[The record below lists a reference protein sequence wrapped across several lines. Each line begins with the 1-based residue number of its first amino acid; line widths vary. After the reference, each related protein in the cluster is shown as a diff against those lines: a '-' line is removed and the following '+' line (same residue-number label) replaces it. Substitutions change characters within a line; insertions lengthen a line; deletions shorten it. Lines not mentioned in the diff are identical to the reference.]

1 MTCLYPNAL
10 SQSDGDQSTSNPILT
25 SLLLQAVEHLRLQWR
40 ALGLAGDP
48 FLQSAAVRPCLERFN
63 ARKLHRI
70 LGQIMQLCE
79 ESASCKAL
87 AEVLQRQT
95 LSPLETPVLAS
106 LVLELSP
113 LLVCVPL
120 MQQSPRTVLSGESLL
135 SLPLDANVLSIRA
148 SNALRRNGFHKLGD
162 LVGVDE
168 QRLGH
173 CRNIGAT
180 SIGELRSLLEGYG
193 LSLPFSAEAAKSI
206 PSPEP
211 IAAAVAQQQRDP
223 ALDLLVDDS
232 INRRWCELAAACI
245 REKASTTPALK
256 LIETLTSLCDSEPE
270 ALARRLGELQ
280 QLSAILQAIQSSG
293 TPMGTASIGGAAEIL
308 QRKLLE
314 RYAQKFSGVFPA
326 GAWLRELGKAMERPT
341 AVNMLL
347 LHIDGLSLERI
358 GALPTPAI
366 TRERVRQKLMAVVTL
381 VGCTIGELRDE
392 MRRSREQQHG
402 QQRDQLLRQWIATHG
417 RLPYGT
423 DPTLANL
430 DGSQA
435 ASQKPLLEVT
445 SASLQQ
451 RLQAYDALGIAV
463 PEAEWDLHYQVIC
476 QRGGHLGTG
485 YWHTI
490 EPLKQFLPRFSEM
503 QGEHGRMPLQTELP
517 PAVHG
522 AITRHGG
529 QGPVAEAV
537 HLHYRGQLM
546 GQGCRRYWTQERLS
560 ELLQHAAVH
569 HGLPAGAMPS
579 QLEIRRFMT
588 SGTKSEYTGKPPA
601 TVILAMKGYAPMSW
615 QDVAAKYNRYYRQEG

>member
-40 ALGLAGDP
+40 ALGLSGDP
-48 FLQSAAVRPCLERFN
+48 FLQSAAVRPRLERFN

-79 ESASCKAL
+79 DSASCKAL

-95 LSPLETPVLAS
+95 LSPMETPALAS

-113 LLVCVPL
+113 LLACVPL
-120 MQQSPRTVLSGESLL
+120 MQRSPRTVSSGENLL
-135 SLPLDANVLSIRA
+135 SLPLVSSNLSLRTI
-148 SNALRRNGFHKLGD
+148 NALRCNGFHKLGD
-162 LVGVDE
+162 LAGVDE
-168 QRLGH
+168 VHLGH

-180 SIGELRSLLEGYG
+180 SLSELRSLLAGYG
-193 LSLPFSAEAAKSI
+193 LSLPFSAEAAQSI

-211 IAAAVAQQQRDP
+211 IAVAATPQRDP
-223 ALDLLVDDS
+223 ALDLLVEDT

-245 REKASTTPALK
+245 LQKASTTPALK

-293 TPMGTASIGGAAEIL
+293 TSPGTASIGGAAEIL

-314 RYAQKFSGVFPA
+314 CYAQKFSGVFPA
-326 GAWLRELGKAMERPT
+326 GTWLRDLCKAMGRPT

-358 GALPTPAI
+358 GSLSTPAI

-423 DPTLANL
+423 DPTLADL
-430 DGSQA
+430 DADEADSQE
-435 ASQKPLLEVT
+435 PVLEVA

-451 RLQAYDALGIAV
+451 RLQTYDALGIAV
-463 PEAEWDLHYQVIC
+463 PDAEWDLHYQVIC

-529 QGPVAEAV
+529 QGPVARAV
-537 HLHYRGQLM
+537 GMRYRGQLM
-546 GQGCRRYWTQERLS
+546 GQGCRRYWTQERLA

-569 HGLPAGAMPS
+569 HGLPPGAMPS
-579 QLEIRRFMT
+579 QVEIRRFMT
-588 SGTKSEYTGKPPA
+588 SGSKPEYTGKLPA

-615 QDVAAKYNRYYRQEG
+615 QEVAAKFDRYYSQEG

>member
-1 MTCLYPNAL
+1 MTCLYPNAI

-40 ALGLAGDP
+40 ALGLADDP
-48 FLQSAAVRPCLERFN
+48 FLQSAAVRPHLERFN

-79 ESASCKAL
+79 DSASCKGL
-87 AEVLQRQT
+87 AEVLQHQT
-95 LSPLETPVLAS
+95 LSPMEAPALAS

-120 MQQSPRTVLSGESLL
+120 MQQSPQPVSNGESLL

-180 SIGELRSLLEGYG
+180 SISELHSLLAGYG
-193 LSLPFSAEAAKSI
+193 LSLPFSAEAAQAI
-206 PSPEP
+206 QSPEP
-211 IAAAVAQQQRDP
+211 IAVAATPQRDP
-223 ALDLLVDDS
+223 ALDLLVEDT

-245 REKASTTPALK
+245 RQKASTTPALK

-293 TPMGTASIGGAAEIL
+293 ASSGTASIGGAAEIL

-314 RYAQKFSGVFPA
+314 CYAQKFSGVFPA
-326 GAWLRELGKAMERPT
+326 GTWLRDLCKAMDRPT

-347 LHIDGLSLERI
+347 MHIDGLSLERI
-358 GALPTPAI
+358 GSLSAPAI

-423 DPTLANL
+423 DPTLADL
-430 DGSQA
+430 DADEADSQE
-435 ASQKPLLEVT
+435 PLLEVA

-451 RLQAYDALGIAV
+451 RLQTYDALGIAV

-476 QRGGHLGTG
+476 QRGRHLGMG

-490 EPLKQFLPRFSEM
+490 EPLKQFLTRSAEA
-503 QGEHGRMPLQTELP
+503 QGEPGWMPLQIELP

-522 AITRHGG
+522 AVTRHGG
-529 QGPVAEAV
+529 QGPVAGAV
-537 HLHYRGQLM
+537 GMRYRGPLM

-588 SGTKSEYTGKPPA
+588 SGTRSEYTGKPPA

-615 QDVAAKYNRYYRQEG
+615 QDVAAKFDRYYRQEG

>member
-1 MTCLYPNAL
+1 MTCLYPNVL

-48 FLQSAAVRPCLERFN
+48 FLQSAAVRPRLERFN

-79 ESASCKAL
+79 DSASCKAL

-95 LSPLETPVLAS
+95 LSPLEIPALAS

-120 MQQSPRTVLSGESLL
+120 MQQSPQPVSNGESLL

-180 SIGELRSLLEGYG
+180 SISELHSLLEGYG
-193 LSLPFSAEAAKSI
+193 LSLPISAEAAQSI

-211 IAAAVAQQQRDP
+211 IAVAATPQRDP
-223 ALDLLVDDS
+223 ALDLLVEDT

-245 REKASTTPALK
+245 RQKASTTPALK

-326 GAWLRELGKAMERPT
+326 GTWLRDLCKAMGRPT

-358 GALPTPAI
+358 GSLTTPAI

-392 MRRSREQQHG
+392 MQRSREQQHG

-430 DGSQA
+430 DASQA
-435 ASQKPLLEVT
+435 ASQKPLLDVA

-451 RLQAYDALGIAV
+451 RLQAYGAIGIAV
-463 PEAEWDLHYQVIC
+463 PNAEWDLHYQVIC
-476 QRGGHLGTG
+476 QRGGHLGSG

-529 QGPVAEAV
+529 QGPVAEAL
-537 HLHYRGQLM
+537 HLRYRGQLM

-560 ELLQHAAVH
+560 ELLQHTTEH

-579 QLEIRRFMT
+579 QVEIRRFMT
-588 SGTKSEYTGKPPA
+588 SGTRSEYTGKRPE
-601 TVILAMKGYAPMSW
+601 TVLLALKGYAPMSW
-615 QDVAAKYNRYYRQEG
+615 QEVAAKYDRYYSQEG

>member
-40 ALGLAGDP
+40 TLGLAGDP
-48 FLQSAAVRPCLERFN
+48 FLQSAAVRPRLERFN

-79 ESASCKAL
+79 DSTSCKAL
-87 AEVLQRQT
+87 AEVLQRQA
-95 LSPLETPVLAS
+95 LSPLETPALAS

-120 MQQSPRTVLSGESLL
+120 MQQSPQPVSNGESLL
-135 SLPLDANVLSIRA
+135 CLPLDANVLSIRA

-180 SIGELRSLLEGYG
+180 SISELRSLLAGYG
-193 LSLPFSAEAAKSI
+193 LSLPFSAEAAQAI
-206 PSPEP
+206 QSPEP
-211 IAAAVAQQQRDP
+211 IAVAATPQRDP
-223 ALDLLVDDS
+223 ALDLLVEDT

-245 REKASTTPALK
+245 RQKASTTQALK
-256 LIETLTSLCDSEPE
+256 LIGTLTSLCDSEPE

-293 TPMGTASIGGAAEIL
+293 TSPGTASIGGAAEIL

-314 RYAQKFSGVFPA
+314 CYAQKFSGVFPA
-326 GAWLRELGKAMERPT
+326 GTWLRDLCKAMGRPT

-358 GALPTPAI
+358 GSLTTPAI

-392 MRRSREQQHG
+392 MRRSREQQQG
-402 QQRDQLLRQWIATHG
+402 EQGDQLLRQWIATHG
-417 RLPYGT
+417 RLPHST
-423 DPTLANL
+423 DPTLADL
-430 DGSQA
+430 DAYEA
-435 ASQKPLLEVT
+435 ASQKPLLEVA

-451 RLQAYDALGIAV
+451 RLQTYDALGIAV

-537 HLHYRGQLM
+537 HLRYRGQLM
-546 GQGCRRYWTQERLS
+546 GKGCRRYWTQERLS

-579 QLEIRRFMT
+579 QVEIRRFMT
-588 SGTKSEYTGKPPA
+588 SGTKSEYTGKRPE
-601 TVILAMKGYAPMSW
+601 TVLLALKGYARVSW
-615 QDVAAKYNRYYRQEG
+615 QEVAAKFDRYYSQEG